1 MINLSYKV
9 YIIYDITKYYKRRIL
24 PHSEEK
30 MSDRRLQ
37 VFYTVAKLLSFTKA
51 AETLHM
57 TQPAVTFQ
65 VRQLEDHFNTRL
77 FDRTHNK
84 ILLTDAG
91 QKVYFYAEK
100 IFELNSEMEHSLRA
114 LSEDTS
120 GTLSIGGSTTI
131 AQYTFPTL
139 LKGFR
144 EKYPDLSIRICEANT
159 DGIVA
164 KVESSMIDLGIV
176 EAPVLNQD
184 LDVEVFRADELVL
197 ITHPEHDLAKKK
209 FVKPSD
215 LKDLPFITRE
225 EGSGTK
231 SVIFDYF
238 AKHNID
244 KNNLNVCME
253 LGNSESVKGAVE
265 TGIGVS
271 ILSKTSIEKELEL
284 KRLSYVPLDPKLTR
298 NFYFVKKRHKFRLKV
313 TDELVNYAK
322 DCN

>member
-1 MINLSYKV
+1 
-9 YIIYDITKYYKRRIL
+9 
-24 PHSEEK
+24 

-37 VFYTVAKLLSFTKA
+37 VFYTVARLLSFTKA

-84 ILLTDAG
+84 IVLTDAG

-144 EKYPDLSIRICEANT
+144 EKYPELSIRICEANT
-159 DGIVA
+159 EGIVA

-184 LDVEVFRADELVL
+184 LDVDIFRADELVL
-197 ITHPEHDLAKKK
+197 ILHPEHELANKEY
-209 FVKPSD
+209 VKPLD
-215 LKDLPFITRE
+215 IINLPFITRE

-238 AKHNID
+238 SKHKIE
-244 KNNLNVCME
+244 KNNINICME

-271 ILSKTSIEKELEL
+271 ILSKTTIEKELQL
-284 KRLSYVPLDPKLTR
+284 KRLSYVPLNPKLTR

-313 TDELVNYAK
+313 TDELINYAK
-322 DCN
+322 SFD

>member
-1 MINLSYKV
+1 
-9 YIIYDITKYYKRRIL
+9 
-24 PHSEEK
+24 

-37 VFYTVAKLLSFTKA
+37 VFYTVARLLSFTKA

-84 ILLTDAG
+84 IVLTDAG

-144 EKYPDLSIRICEANT
+144 EKYPELSIRICEANT
-159 DGIVA
+159 EGIVA

-176 EAPVLNQD
+176 EAPVSNQD
-184 LDVEVFRADELVL
+184 LDVDIFRADELVL
-197 ITHPEHDLAKKK
+197 IMHPEHELAKREY
-209 FVKPSD
+209 VKPLD
-215 LKDLPFITRE
+215 IINLPFITRE

-238 AKHNID
+238 TKHNIE
-244 KNNLNVCME
+244 KNNINICME

-265 TGIGVS
+265 TGIGV
-271 ILSKTSIEKELEL
+271 
-284 KRLSYVPLDPKLTR
+284 
-298 NFYFVKKRHKFRLKV
+298 
-313 TDELVNYAK
+313 
-322 DCN
+322 

>member
-1 MINLSYKV
+1 
-9 YIIYDITKYYKRRIL
+9 
-24 PHSEEK
+24 

-91 QKVYFYAEK
+91 QKVFYYAEK
-100 IFELNSEMEHSLRA
+100 IFELNTEMEHSLRA

-131 AQYTFPTL
+131 AQYTLPSL

-184 LDVEVFRADELVL
+184 LDVDIFRSDELVL
-197 ITHPEHDLAKKK
+197 ITHPEHSLAKK
-209 FVKPSD
+209 
-215 LKDLPFITRE
+215 
-225 EGSGTK
+225 
-231 SVIFDYF
+231 
-238 AKHNID
+238 
-244 KNNLNVCME
+244 
-253 LGNSESVKGAVE
+253 
-265 TGIGVS
+265 
-271 ILSKTSIEKELEL
+271 
-284 KRLSYVPLDPKLTR
+284 
-298 NFYFVKKRHKFRLKV
+298 
-313 TDELVNYAK
+313 
-322 DCN
+322 

>member
-1 MINLSYKV
+1 
-9 YIIYDITKYYKRRIL
+9 
-24 PHSEEK
+24 

-37 VFYTVAKLLSFTKA
+37 VFYTVARLLSFTKA

-84 ILLTDAG
+84 IVLTDAG

-100 IFELNSEMEHSLRA
+100 IFELNSEMEQSLRA

-144 EKYPDLSIRICEANT
+144 EKYPELSIRICEANT
-159 DGIVA
+159 EGIVA

-176 EAPVLNQD
+176 EAPVSNQD
-184 LDVEVFRADELVL
+184 LDVDIFRADELVL
-197 ITHPEHDLAKKK
+197 IMHPEHELAKREY
-209 FVKPSD
+209 VKPLD
-215 LKDLPFITRE
+215 IINLPFITRE

-238 AKHNID
+238 TKHNIE
-244 KNNLNVCME
+244 KNNIDICME

-271 ILSKTSIEKELEL
+271 ILSKTTIEKELQL
-284 KRLSYVPLDPKLTR
+284 KRLSYVPLNPKLTR

-313 TDELVNYAK
+313 TDELINYAK
-322 DCN
+322 SFD

>member
-1 MINLSYKV
+1 
-9 YIIYDITKYYKRRIL
+9 
-24 PHSEEK
+24 
-30 MSDRRLQ
+30 
-37 VFYTVAKLLSFTKA
+37 
-51 AETLHM
+51 
-57 TQPAVTFQ
+57 
-65 VRQLEDHFNTRL
+65 
-77 FDRTHNK
+77 
-84 ILLTDAG
+84 
-91 QKVYFYAEK
+91 
-100 IFELNSEMEHSLRA
+100 MEHSLRA

-184 LDVEVFRADELVL
+184 LDVEVFRADELVF

-209 FVKPSD
+209 FVKPTD

-284 KRLSYVPLDPKLTR
+284 KRLSYVPLEPKLTR

>member
-1 MINLSYKV
+1 
-9 YIIYDITKYYKRRIL
+9 
-24 PHSEEK
+24 

-37 VFYTVAKLLSFTKA
+37 VFYTVARLLSFTKA

-84 ILLTDAG
+84 IVLTDAG

-144 EKYPDLSIRICEANT
+144 EKYPELSIRICEANT
-159 DGIVA
+159 EGIVA

-184 LDVEVFRADELVL
+184 LDVDIFRADELVL
-197 ITHPEHDLAKKK
+197 IMHPEHELANKEY
-209 FVKPSD
+209 VKPLD
-215 LKDLPFITRE
+215 IINLPFITRE

-238 AKHNID
+238 TKHNIE
-244 KNNLNVCME
+244 KNNINICME

-271 ILSKTSIEKELEL
+271 ILSKTTIEKELQL
-284 KRLSYVPLDPKLTR
+284 KRLSYVPLNPKLTR

-313 TDELVNYAK
+313 TDELINYAK
-322 DCN
+322 SFD

>member
-1 MINLSYKV
+1 
-9 YIIYDITKYYKRRIL
+9 
-24 PHSEEK
+24 

-65 VRQLEDHFNTRL
+65 VRQLEDHFDTRL

-91 QKVYFYAEK
+91 QKVFFYAEK
-100 IFELNSEMEHSLRA
+100 IFELNTEMEHSLRA

-131 AQYTFPTL
+131 AQYTLPL
-139 LKGFR
+139 LLQGFR
-144 EKYPDLSIRICEANT
+144 EKYPDLSIKICEANT

-176 EAPVLNQD
+176 EAPVTNQD
-184 LDVEVFRADELVL
+184 LDIDVFRSDELVL
-197 ITHPEHDLAKKK
+197 IVHPNHALAKKDS
-209 FVKPSD
+209 VKPSD
-215 LKDLPFITRE
+215 ILGLPFITRE

-231 SVIFDYF
+231 AVIFDYF
-238 AKHNID
+238 TKNNID
-244 KNNLNVCME
+244 RNSLNVCME
-253 LGNSESVKGAVE
+253 LGNSESIKGAVE

-271 ILSKTSIEKELEL
+271 ILSKTTIEKELQL
-284 KRLSYVPLDPKLTR
+284 NRLSFVPLMPKLTR

-313 TDELVNYAK
+313 TDELVSYAK
-322 DCN
+322 SCN

>member
-1 MINLSYKV
+1 
-9 YIIYDITKYYKRRIL
+9 
-24 PHSEEK
+24 

-37 VFYTVAKLLSFTKA
+37 VFYTVARLLSFTKA

-84 ILLTDAG
+84 IVLTDAG

-144 EKYPDLSIRICEANT
+144 EKYPELSIRICEANT
-159 DGIVA
+159 EGIVA

-176 EAPVLNQD
+176 EAPVSNQD
-184 LDVEVFRADELVL
+184 LDVDIFRADELVL
-197 ITHPEHDLAKKK
+197 IMHPEHELAKREY
-209 FVKPSD
+209 VKPLD
-215 LKDLPFITRE
+215 IINLPFITRE

-238 AKHNID
+238 TKHNIE
-244 KNNLNVCME
+244 KNNIDICME

-265 TGIGVS
+265 TGIGC
-271 ILSKTSIEKELEL
+271 LLYTS
-284 KRLSYVPLDPKLTR
+284 DAA
-298 NFYFVKKRHKFRLKV
+298 
-313 TDELVNYAK
+313 DE
-322 DCN
+322 

>member
-1 MINLSYKV
+1 
-9 YIIYDITKYYKRRIL
+9 
-24 PHSEEK
+24 

-77 FDRTHNK
+77 FDRTHNR

-209 FVKPSD
+209 FVNPTD
-215 LKDLPFITRE
+215 FKDLPFITRE

-284 KRLSYVPLDPKLTR
+284 KRLSYVPLNPKLTR

>member
-1 MINLSYKV
+1 
-9 YIIYDITKYYKRRIL
+9 
-24 PHSEEK
+24 

-159 DGIVA
+159 EGIVA
-164 KVESSMIDLGIV
+164 KVESSVIDLGIV

-197 ITHPEHDLAKKK
+197 ITHPKHDLAKKN
-209 FVKPSD
+209 FVKPAD
-215 LKDLPFITRE
+215 FKDLPFITRE

-231 SVIFDYF
+231 SVILDYF
-238 AKHNID
+238 SKHNID
-244 KNNLNVCME
+244 KNCINVCME

-284 KRLSYVPLDPKLTR
+284 NRLSYVPLNPKLTR

-313 TDELVNYAK
+313 TDELINYAK
-322 DCN
+322 GSN

>member
-1 MINLSYKV
+1 
-9 YIIYDITKYYKRRIL
+9 
-24 PHSEEK
+24 

-37 VFYTVAKLLSFTKA
+37 VFYTVARLLSFTKA

-84 ILLTDAG
+84 IVLTDAG

-144 EKYPDLSIRICEANT
+144 EKYPELSIRICEANT

-176 EAPVLNQD
+176 EAPVSNQD
-184 LDVEVFRADELVL
+184 LDVDIFRADELVL
-197 ITHPEHDLAKKK
+197 IMHPEHELAKREY
-209 FVKPSD
+209 VKPLD
-215 LKDLPFITRE
+215 IINLPFITRE

-238 AKHNID
+238 TKHNIE
-244 KNNLNVCME
+244 KNNISME

-271 ILSKTSIEKELEL
+271 ILSKTTIEKELQL
-284 KRLSYVPLDPKLTR
+284 KRLSYVPLNPKLTR

-313 TDELVNYAK
+313 TDELINYAK
-322 DCN
+322 SFD

>member
-1 MINLSYKV
+1 
-9 YIIYDITKYYKRRIL
+9 
-24 PHSEEK
+24 

-65 VRQLEDHFNTRL
+65 VRQLEDHFDTRL

-91 QKVYFYAEK
+91 QKVFFYAEK
-100 IFELNSEMEHSLRA
+100 IFELNTEMEHSLRA

-131 AQYTFPTL
+131 AQYTLPL
-139 LKGFR
+139 LLQGFR
-144 EKYPDLSIRICEANT
+144 EKYPDLSIKICEANT

-176 EAPVLNQD
+176 EAPVINQD
-184 LDVEVFRADELVL
+184 LDVDVFRSDELVL
-197 ITHPEHDLAKKK
+197 IVHPNHELAKKDS
-209 FVKPSD
+209 VKPSD
-215 LKDLPFITRE
+215 ILGLPFITRE

-238 AKHNID
+238 TKNNID
-244 KNNLNVCME
+244 RNSLNVCME
-253 LGNSESVKGAVE
+253 LGNSESIKGAVE

-271 ILSKTSIEKELEL
+271 ILSKTTIDKELQL
-284 KRLSYVPLDPKLTR
+284 NRLSFVPLTPKLTR

-313 TDELVNYAK
+313 TDELVSYAK
-322 DCN
+322 SCN

>member
-1 MINLSYKV
+1 
-9 YIIYDITKYYKRRIL
+9 
-24 PHSEEK
+24 

-37 VFYTVAKLLSFTKA
+37 VFYTVARLLSFTKA

-84 ILLTDAG
+84 IVLTDAG

-144 EKYPDLSIRICEANT
+144 EKYPELSIRICEANT
-159 DGIVA
+159 EGIVA

-176 EAPVLNQD
+176 EAPVSNQD
-184 LDVEVFRADELVL
+184 LDVDIFRADELVL
-197 ITHPEHDLAKKK
+197 IMHPEHELAKREY
-209 FVKPSD
+209 VKPLD
-215 LKDLPFITRE
+215 IINLPFITRE

-238 AKHNID
+238 TKHNIE
-244 KNNLNVCME
+244 KNNINICME

-271 ILSKTSIEKELEL
+271 ILSKTTIEKELQL
-284 KRLSYVPLDPKLTR
+284 KRLSYVPLNPKLTR

-313 TDELVNYAK
+313 TDELINYEK
-322 DCN
+322 SFD

>member
-1 MINLSYKV
+1 
-9 YIIYDITKYYKRRIL
+9 
-24 PHSEEK
+24 

-209 FVKPSD
+209 FVNPID

-284 KRLSYVPLDPKLTR
+284 KRLSYVPLNPKLTR

>member
-1 MINLSYKV
+1 
-9 YIIYDITKYYKRRIL
+9 
-24 PHSEEK
+24 

-37 VFYTVAKLLSFTKA
+37 VFYTVARLLSFTKA

-65 VRQLEDHFNTRL
+65 VRQLEDHFNTSL

-84 ILLTDAG
+84 IVLTDAG
-91 QKVYFYAEK
+91 QKVYFCAEK

-144 EKYPDLSIRICEANT
+144 EKYPELSIRICEANT
-159 DGIVA
+159 EGIVA

-176 EAPVLNQD
+176 EAPVSNQD
-184 LDVEVFRADELVL
+184 LDVDIFRADELVL
-197 ITHPEHDLAKKK
+197 IMHPEHELAKREY
-209 FVKPSD
+209 VKPLD
-215 LKDLPFITRE
+215 IINLPFITRE

-238 AKHNID
+238 TKHNIE
-244 KNNLNVCME
+244 KNNIDICME

-271 ILSKTSIEKELEL
+271 ILSKTTIEKELQL
-284 KRLSYVPLDPKLTR
+284 KRLSYVPLNPKLTR

-313 TDELVNYAK
+313 TDELINYAK
-322 DCN
+322 SFD

>member
-1 MINLSYKV
+1 
-9 YIIYDITKYYKRRIL
+9 
-24 PHSEEK
+24 

-238 AKHNID
+238 AKHKID

-271 ILSKTSIEKELEL
+271 ILSKTTIEKELQL
-284 KRLSYVPLDPKLTR
+284 NRLSYVPLDPKLTR